1 MTRRMSMTRRRPQ
14 TARGR
19 TARTISLRRMQ
30 KMSKTFW
37 LGQGLRRLMAAML
50 AALLAF
56 ALLPAPAL
64 AFGAVPASSWY
75 GDTVTGSDG
84 RAYYHPAPWSYMQY
98 HQDGTVS
105 YHTSLGGTP
114 YRHFMLTDADG
125 SSRWVYCVESGIAF
139 NDASSV
145 YTSSSG
151 ADSAYLNRLPA
162 ASRYGIKI
170 ASLYGWHP
178 GAALPVSGIN
188 ADDWSMA
195 TQVILWEYQQQ
206 LRSDPLSRHS
216 NGIVG
221 ANQFYNIIAG
231 HPAERAYVW
240 MLGKIASHSVAP
252 SFTAAAAS
260 AAPVHEL
267 KWDVTDKVYR
277 LVLTDTNNLNIDFER
292 LSGTGVTV
300 TRDGNRYTFTS
311 TRMISE
317 PVTFNYRKDIPV
329 VDRLLI
335 WGRPGYQTML
345 TGAEDPV
352 SFSMKIKTETFGTA
366 RIIKTSE
373 DGAVQGISFR
383 ITGTDILGQGV
394 DVTVTTGAGGVV
406 DRQLLPGTYLVQEV
420 KTDRYVTPAPQ
431 HVTIESGQ
439 TASVSFHN
447 VLKKFR
453 VHLVKADADTG
464 TAQGDGTLAGARYGL
479 YLAGELIDIY
489 TTDADGS
496 FLTRYYVC
504 SDDWT
509 LRELAPSEGYLLD
522 DTTHEVGAAPGLYE
536 VELNTADVR
545 VGEQSISG
553 AIRLIKH
560 TDDADPDV
568 AAGEHSTD
576 GNAGQAEVPEAGATF
591 EVYLSAAGSYEGAK
605 PGERDL
611 LVTDADGMA
620 TSKPLPYG
628 RYTVHQASAGL
639 AGKNKAT
646 VPDFTVYISE
656 EGHTYSYI
664 LNNDSVTGRLRVEKR
679 DAESGEL
686 VALFGA
692 GFKVRDLNSGGFV
705 TQTIHYP
712 NPVSLDVFYTSDE
725 GWLMLPDAL
734 PKNTGGYELIE
745 VTAPFGYVLDSTPV
759 PFRVDGD
766 EAVITVVQSDMPQKA
781 RITITKTGEVLSSV
795 EETDGTF
802 QPVYGVWGL
811 PGAVYDIVA
820 DADITGGDGTIH
832 AAKDSVVQTITTG
845 PDAVATSG
853 ELYLGRYRLIERQAP
868 YGMVA
873 NTEPLFVELA
883 WAGQEV
889 AVYDASFGI
898 YDERQK
904 VAVSLIKSMEKDE
917 AFGIGEGDEWASVSF
932 GLFASFDIPALDGS
946 VIPEDGL
953 VEAVS
958 VTPVPGASGRFS
970 ASFASDLPLA
980 SYYVKELSTDKHYVL
995 DDTQHPVVFGYE
1007 GQETATV
1014 EIAVNDGDDIGN
1026 DLIRGKVTGIKYGED
1041 RDGGDAVPLEGALI
1055 GLFFG
1060 DETDFSEERA
1070 LLVATT
1076 DKDGS
1081 FSFEGIPFGHFVV
1094 REMKSPALYAV
1105 SGQFHHVY
1113 IGVDEQEVAIRIDD
1127 ALIRGSVQLIK
1138 TEAVGE
1144 TDEGPFM
1151 RRVAG
1156 ASFELYA
1163 DDDNDKM
1170 LTEADELLG
1179 TLEESEPGF
1188 HQISGLLASGYFVKE
1203 ASAPEGYVI
1212 DEQAHYFAIEE
1223 DGQIVVIENGERGSG
1238 FVNGAYLGNLRIL
1251 KDSSDGRKDGFTF
1264 EVTSKD
1270 GTWSKTFVTDT
1281 DGVIEVK
1288 GLRIGEYTVT
1298 ELSTRAS
1305 RGYLIP
1311 DAAVVE
1317 IKTGETITV
1326 SFFNEK
1332 PDEPEIPD
1340 EPKTPD
1346 VPKAPD
1352 AGKPVP
1358 QTSDDYRVVLWLALV
1373 GVALVGASVSV
1384 VFLCRKKRVALIPLA
1399 LCVAAGVA
1407 GAFAATGEM
1416 KQYGE
1421 GTEVYAAL
1429 ECFVTS
1435 PSMSSLSA
1443 EAEPSEGEVSEDGAQ
1458 AQADVPA
1465 SVLPSADFAA
1475 LQKINPDVV
1484 GWLSSEG
1491 TPIDYP
1497 VVRGGDNE
1505 RYLRVLYDG
1514 TEGKYGTPFLDFESA
1529 SDFSD
1534 RNSIIYGHNLLDGS
1548 MFSCL
1553 TEYRDQAY
1561 FEEHPAMLLLVPD
1574 GAYRMEVFSVFVASP
1589 TEAGTATSPWK
1600 QSWDADADFAA
1611 WLAQVKERSLI
1622 HSDVAPTAKDKVLTL
1637 STCVNQGRERILV
1650 MGRLVPAT

>member
-1 MTRRMSMTRRRPQ
+1 MTRRTQ
-14 TARGR
+14 TTGGR
-19 TARTISLRRMQ
+19 TVRTISLRRMQ

-37 LGQGLRRLMAAML
+37 LGQKLRRMLAAML

-64 AFGAVPASSWY
+64 AFGSQPASSWY

-98 HQDGTVS
+98 HADGTVS

-139 NDASSV
+139 TDASGV

-151 ADSAYLNRLPA
+151 TDSAYLNRLPA
-162 ASRYGIKI
+162 ASQYGIKI

-178 GAALPVSGIN
+178 GAALPISGIN

-206 LRSDPLSRHS
+206 LRSDPLSRHA

-231 HPAERAYVW
+231 HPAERVYNW
-240 MLGKIASHSVAP
+240 MLGKMASHSVVL
-252 SFTAAAAS
+252 SFTAAAAAT

-277 LVLTDTNNLNIDFER
+277 LTLTDTNNLGIDLER
-292 LSGTGVTV
+292 ISGTGVTAE
-300 TRDGNRYTFTS
+300 RDGNRYTFTS

-317 PVTFNYRKDIPV
+317 PVTFTYRKDIPV
-329 VDRLLI
+329 PDRMLI

-352 SFSMKIKTETFGTA
+352 SFFMKIKTETFGTA
-366 RIIKTSE
+366 RILKTSE
-373 DGAVQGISFR
+373 DGVVKGISFR
-383 ITGTDILGQGV
+383 ITGTDILGQSV

-406 DRQLLPGTYLVQEV
+406 DRELLPGTYLVQEI
-420 KTDRYVTPAPQ
+420 KTERYVTPAPQ
-431 HVTIESGQ
+431 YVTIESGQ
-439 TASVSFHN
+439 TTSVSFHN

-464 TAQGDGTLAGARYGL
+464 IAQGDGTLAGARYGL

-489 TTDADGS
+489 TTDAAGS
-496 FLTRYYVC
+496 FLTRYYIC

-522 DTTHEVGAAPGLYE
+522 DTTHEVGAEPERYE
-536 VELNTADVR
+536 VELNTAEAR

-560 TDDADPDV
+560 TDDADPNI
-568 AAGEHSTD
+568 AAGEHRGD
-576 GNAGQAEVPEAGATF
+576 GNAGQAEMPEAGATF
-591 EVYLSAAGSYEGAK
+591 EVYLSAAGSYERAR
-605 PGERDL
+605 PSERDL
-611 LVTDADGMA
+611 LITDSDGIAASRM
-620 TSKPLPYG
+620 LPYG
-628 RYTVHQASAGL
+628 RYTVHQASAGE
-639 AGKNKAT
+639 GGENKAT
-646 VPDFTVYISE
+646 VPDFSVYISE

-686 VALFGA
+686 IALSGA
-692 GFKVRDLNSGGFV
+692 GFKVRDLDSGGFV

-712 NPVSLDVFYTSDE
+712 NPVVLDVFYTSDE

-734 PKNTGGYELIE
+734 PKNTSGYELIE

-759 PFRVDGD
+759 PFEVDGE

-795 EETDGTF
+795 EETDETY
-802 QPVYGVWGL
+802 QPVYEVMGL

-820 DADITGGDGTIH
+820 DEDITGGDGTLH
-832 AAKDSVVQTITTG
+832 ATKDSVVQTITTG
-845 PDAVATSG
+845 PDATATSG
-853 ELYLGRYRLIERQAP
+853 ELYLGAYRLIERQAP

-889 AVYDASFGI
+889 AIFDASFGI

-904 VAVSLIKSMEKDE
+904 VAVSLAKSMEADE
-917 AFGIGEGDEWASVSF
+917 LFGIGEGDEYASVSF
-932 GLFASFDIPALDGS
+932 GLFASFDIFALDGS
-946 VIPEDGL
+946 AIPKDGL

-958 VTPVPGASGRFS
+958 VAPVPGAPGRFF
-970 ASFASDLPLA
+970 ASFASDLPLG

-1007 GQETATV
+1007 GQDTAV
-1014 EIAVNDGDDIGN
+1014 VKIAANDGKDIGN
-1026 DLIRGKVTGIKYGED
+1026 DLIRGKITGTKYGED
-1041 RDGGDAVPLEGALI
+1041 RDGGDATPLEGALI

-1060 DETDFSEERA
+1060 DEADFTEERA
-1070 LLVATT
+1070 LFVAAT
-1076 DKDGS
+1076 DKDGT
-1081 FSFEGIPFGHFVV
+1081 FSFADIPFGHFTVH
-1094 REMKSPALYAV
+1094 EIDCPALYAV
-1105 SGQFHHVY
+1105 NDEFHHVY
-1113 IGVDEQEVAIRIDD
+1113 IGVDGQEVAIRIDD
-1127 ALIRGSVQLIK
+1127 ALIRGSVQLTK

-1144 TDEGPFM
+1144 TDAGPFM

-1163 DDDNDKM
+1163 DGDNDGM

-1203 ASAPEGYVI
+1203 AVAPEGYI
-1212 DEQAHYFAIEE
+1212 MDEQAHYFAIEE

-1238 FVNGAYLGNLRIL
+1238 FVNEAYLGNLRIL

-1281 DGVIEVK
+1281 NGVIEVK

-1298 ELSTRAS
+1298 EVRTRAS
-1305 RGYLIP
+1305 QGYLIP

-1317 IKTGETITV
+1317 VRTGETITV

-1340 EPKTPD
+1340 EPETPD
-1346 VPKAPD
+1346 VPKTPD

-1384 VFLCRKKRVALIPLA
+1384 VFLCLKKRAAAIPLA
-1399 LCVAAGVA
+1399 LCVAVGVA

-1416 KQYGE
+1416 RQYSE

-1429 ECFVTS
+1429 ERFVTS
-1435 PSMSSLSA
+1435 PPDAPLSA
-1443 EAEPSEGEVSEDGAQ
+1443 QAEPSEGEVSEDKAQ
-1458 AQADVPA
+1458 TDVSA
-1465 SVLPSADFAA
+1465 SALPSADFAA
-1475 LQKINPDVV
+1475 LQRINPDVV
-1484 GWLSSEG
+1484 GWLISEG

-1497 VVRGGDNE
+1497 VVKGGDNE
-1505 RYLRVLYDG
+1505 RYLRALYDG
-1514 TEGKYGTPFLDFESA
+1514 TDGKYGTPFLDFESA
-1529 SDFSD
+1529 SDFTD

-1553 TEYRDQAY
+1553 TEYQDQEY
-1561 FEEHPAMLLLVPD
+1561 FNEHPTMLLLVPD
-1574 GAYRMEVFSVFVASP
+1574 GAYRVEVFSVFVAP
-1589 TEAGTATSPWK
+1589 PAEAGAETSPWR
-1600 QSWDADADFAA
+1600 QVWDTDRDFTA
-1611 WLAQVKERSLI
+1611 WLAYVKARSLI
-1622 HSDVAPTAKDKVLTL
+1622 YSDVAPTAKDKVLTL
-1637 STCVNQGRERILV
+1637 CTCIHQGRERILV
-1650 MGRLVPAT
+1650 MGRLVPVA